1 MMGIT
6 TRADKKKKRKSQTGK
21 NSDTKIRRSTPADWS
36 INPIEIAVVYGSHE
50 IFINLRSLFT
60 KFPKPPEIIK
70 SCLKAKPIFTRK
82 MTKTNK

>member
-21 NSDTKIRRSTPADWS
+21 TVTDIRRSTPADLP
-36 INPIEIAVVYGSHE
+36 INPMEIAVVYGSHE

-82 MTKTNK
+82 MRKTNK